1 MTSRPAFLRSARVR
15 LAVFYTVV
23 VFGLGALVIG
33 AINFTISRSLDANP
47 VTEELQIRRTSSE
60 PGAAVF
66 IDSVSLETI
75 EQLAN
80 EETLEQLRSLSLLT
94 LAVLRAEGLTISR
107 TRLHQL
113 MSGKGAPAT
122 ADQMERL
129 ASVLGISPGY
139 FAEYR
144 LWRIRALLYPS
155 TVGFE
160 RAMANFDRLRGR
172 REIRDH
178 SGRPA
183 SPYRYSEAS
192 ANKRRGVV

>member
-1 MTSRPAFLRSARVR
+1 MALAPPPDPTSSPDVSYEPLSETLPMLLDRR
-15 LAVFYTVV
+15 
-23 VFGLGALVIG
+23 GL
-33 AINFTISRSLDANP
+33 TISAL
-47 VTEELQIRRTSSE
+47 
-60 PGAAVF
+60 G
-66 IDSVSLETI
+66 
-75 EQLAN
+75 
-80 EETLEQLRSLSLLT
+80 
-94 LAVLRAEGLTISR
+94 AVLRAEGLTISR

-144 LWRIRALLYPS
+144 LWRIRALLDPS

-172 REIRDH
+172 REIRDR

-183 SPYRYSEAS
+183 SPYRYPDSS
-192 ANKRRGVV
+192 ANKRRGAV